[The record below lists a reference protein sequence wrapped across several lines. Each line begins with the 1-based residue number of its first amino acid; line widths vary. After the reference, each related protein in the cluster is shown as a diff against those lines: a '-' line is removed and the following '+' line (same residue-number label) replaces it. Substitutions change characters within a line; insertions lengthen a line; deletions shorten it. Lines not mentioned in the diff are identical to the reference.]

1 MSVIEIVAVCFGVAC
16 VWLTIRQ
23 NIWCWPT
30 GLVQVVLF
38 IWIFYQAKLY
48 SDVMLHV
55 VYVVLGFYGWWYW
68 LHGGREAKQPPVT
81 RLPSK
86 HLVLW
91 IMLGAAGTAALGG
104 AMARYTDAA
113 LPYWDAATTVL
124 SLVAQ
129 YLLARK
135 VLENWEFWIVV
146 DVIAV
151 GVYLTKELYLTSG
164 LYAVF
169 LILAVI
175 GLITWMR
182 NLSKPAVE
190 AAAG

>member
-91 IMLGAAGTAALGG
+91 IMLGAAGTAAHAIAANQNAKSYAQSDNTTTLGEPTNTMRTN
-104 AMARYTDAA
+104 A
-113 LPYWDAATTVL
+113 
-124 SLVAQ
+124 
-129 YLLARK
+129 
-135 VLENWEFWIVV
+135 
-146 DVIAV
+146 
-151 GVYLTKELYLTSG
+151 KELAMQQLTH
-164 LYAVF
+164 L
-169 LILAVI
+169 
-175 GLITWMR
+175 
-182 NLSKPAVE
+182 
-190 AAAG
+190 

>member
-68 LHGGREAKQPPVT
+68 LHAVT
-81 RLPSK
+81 RQ
-86 HLVLW
+86 
-91 IMLGAAGTAALGG
+91 
-104 AMARYTDAA
+104 
-113 LPYWDAATTVL
+113 
-124 SLVAQ
+124 SLDQWSPVGE
-129 YLLARK
+129 
-135 VLENWEFWIVV
+135 VEF
-146 DVIAV
+146 
-151 GVYLTKELYLTSG
+151 G
-164 LYAVF
+164 
-169 LILAVI
+169 
-175 GLITWMR
+175 
-182 NLSKPAVE
+182 
-190 AAAG
+190 